1 MCEIFMQ
8 SCPKFFFSPPFFF
21 KYYFFFSPPPSSSLP
36 IDSTFFSI
44 NYHAQEVFQG
54 EEQPSG

>member
-1 MCEIFMQ
+1 MEL
-8 SCPKFFFSPPFFF
+8 SKVFFFFASLL
-21 KYYFFFSPPPSSSLP
+21 FSPPSSSSLP
-36 IDSTFFSI
+36 VDLTFFSI